1 MENKV
6 VKIILHV
13 VFLAA
18 IAFLAYLLYESI
30 MEPIRFQEQYDKR
43 KDAIVNRL
51 KQIRDV
57 QVAYKANYNKYTG
70 SFDTLIDFAKNGNMK
85 LVKMEG
91 SLNDSLLKEGWTE
104 AKAIKQGIIKRDT
117 VYVAIKDTLCKDYNP
132 DSLRYVPYTDMQK
145 FEMGASSITTSSGLI
160 IPVFEASVTNRV
172 FLKGLDNQQR
182 INMDKEA
189 EQLGRFPGLKVGSLE
204 EANNNAGNWE

>member
-1 MENKV
+1 MN
-6 VKIILHV
+6 KIIKIVLHV
-13 VFLAA
+13 VFLGT
-18 IAFLAYLLYESI
+18 IVFLAYMLYESI

-43 KDAIVNRL
+43 KAAIVNRL
-51 KQIRDV
+51 KQIRDM
-57 QVAYKANYNKYTG
+57 QVAYKAINNKYTG

-91 SLNDSLLKEGWTE
+91 SLSDSLLKEGWTE
-104 AKAIKQGIIKRDT
+104 AKAIKAGIIKRDT
-117 VYVAIKDTLCKDYNP
+117 VYVAIKDTLCKEYDP
-132 DSLRYVPYTDMQK
+132 DSLRFVPFTDNQK
-145 FEMGASSITTSSGLI
+145 FEMGASSITTSSGLV

-182 INMDKEA
+182 INMDKDA

>member
-1 MENKV
+1 MN
-6 VKIILHV
+6 KIIKIVLHI
-13 VFLAA
+13 VFLGT
-18 IAFLAYLLYESI
+18 IVFLAYLLYESI

-43 KDAIVNRL
+43 KTAIVNRL

-85 LVKMEG
+85 LVMMEG
-91 SLNDSLLKEGWTE
+91 SLTDSLLKEGWTE
-104 AKAIKQGIIKRDT
+104 AKAIKAGIIKRDT

-132 DSLRYVPYTDMQK
+132 DSLRFVPFTNNQK
-145 FEMGASSITTSSGLI
+145 FEMGASAITTSSGLV

-189 EQLGRFPGLKVGSLE
+189 EQLGRFPGIKVGSLE

>member
-1 MENKV
+1 MN
-6 VKIILHV
+6 KIIKIVLHI
-13 VFLAA
+13 VFLGT
-18 IAFLAYLLYESI
+18 IVFLAYLLYESI

-43 KDAIVNRL
+43 KTAIVNRL
-51 KQIRDV
+51 KQIRDM

-85 LVKMEG
+85 LVMMEG
-91 SLNDSLLKEGWTE
+91 SLTDSLLKEGWTE
-104 AKAIKQGIIKRDT
+104 AKAIKAGIIKRDT

-132 DSLRYVPYTDMQK
+132 DSLRFVPFTDHQK
-145 FEMGASSITTSSGLI
+145 FEMGASAITTSSGLV

-189 EQLGRFPGLKVGSLE
+189 EQLGRFPGIKVGSLE